1 MHNCFHGTVLCTGMS
16 KSRTLTFKGA
26 DLAYQASDIFRSY
39 NSSKEQQF
47 PFETISTVAI
57 IGQGNVALDIS
68 RILLSKPEK
77 LYHTEIN
84 QAFLSNLYKSNVT
97 RILLIGRK
105 GPLDV
110 CLLLSSCRCPFP
122 LKSSEKP

>member
-1 MHNCFHGTVLCTGMS
+1 MHTYFHGVVLCTGMC

-26 DLAYQASDIFRSY
+26 DLAYQASDIFKSY
-39 NSSKEQQF
+39 NSLKERQF
-47 PFETISTVAI
+47 PLENISTVAI

-84 QAFLSNLYKSNVT
+84 RAFLGNLYKSNVN
-97 RILLIGRK
+97 RVLLIGRK

-110 CLLLSSCRCPFP
+110 CFFLSTCRYPFLL
-122 LKSSEKP
+122 KNSEKP